1 MGWKGIAAILNNSL
15 RVDEISAAFVSFL
28 VNTSADAKCI
38 CLHFCIHG
46 IIKKQPLSGKIHFS
60 AIFCG
65 FFADFRNLKYA
76 RDCRRMSSVLQR
88 YPKSMGVCTRRGR
101 EGDRR
106 LRLFSCPLVASPD
119 AKPAATRKIKSHRK
133 QKSRKKRKE
142 SRLPPRLCENRRL
155 QKSNQANAI
164 IPESHAAAH

>member
-1 MGWKGIAAILNNSL
+1 MHFVCTLYTRIIQKAALVKGKSI
-15 RVDEISAAFVSFL
+15 
-28 VNTSADAKCI
+28 
-38 CLHFCIHG
+38 
-46 IIKKQPLSGKIHFS
+46 FS
-60 AIFCG
+60 AIFGG
-65 FFADFRNLKYA
+65 FFADFRLCFSNLKYA
-76 RDCRRMSSVLQR
+76 RNCRRMSSVLQR

-106 LRLFSCPLVASPD
+106 LRLFSCPLVASAD

-133 QKSRKKRKE
+133 RKSRKKRKE